1 MVALHP
7 NIDSRRGRV
16 LVVDDDPKFA
26 GIVVR
31 CLDRAG
37 YECVVADSGDQALL
51 AVREHDPDAIVLDVM
66 MPPPDGIEVCR
77 QLRADGWTGGIV
89 MVSARSNPSDRD
101 VAKQVNADEFLGK
114 PFPLAELVS
123 AINTLVGPERS
134 RQ

>member
-1 MVALHP
+1 MVASHP
-7 NIDSRRGRV
+7 KIDSRRGRV

-101 VAKQVNADEFLGK
+101 VAEQVGADEFLGK
-114 PFPLAELVS
+114 PFPLGELVS

>member
-1 MVALHP
+1 M
-7 NIDSRRGRV
+7 DSGRGRV

-51 AVREHDPDAIVLDVM
+51 AVLEHHPDAIVLDVM

-89 MVSARSNPSDRD
+89 MVSARSNPADHD
-101 VAKQVNADEFLGK
+101 VAVRVGADEFLGK
-114 PFPLAELVS
+114 PFPLVELVS
-123 AINTLVGPERS
+123 AIDNLVGPERS